1 MTEKA
6 SISTR
11 RPPLPG
17 IPLALLLLAA
27 SCVFLASC
35 SNNSTPATPAAAT
48 PGALATIT
56 ITASVTSLTD
66 TDMSET
72 MTATAADSNGVAITG
87 LTFTWTSSNPN
98 IATINGST
106 SGIVPAAPGF
116 TVITASAGGIS
127 SGGVTLTV
135 TAPLSGQYA
144 FLVQGFDD
152 ASGDQVA
159 IIGSFVTDGM
169 GNITGGV
176 EDING
181 PPGGVGAFPGI
192 ALPAEL
198 TFTGKYTPGTGSQN
212 PGIMSFVN
220 SAGFTNQFTFS
231 TGTLSAGVPTVGR
244 MTEWDDSSGSN
255 SQRASGSFYLQNTSA
270 FALSSISGPYAFQFF
285 GQQTAPGSWYVTTG
299 AFTADGNGNLN
310 PGELDMNVPSSG
322 PSQHIP
328 SFTAA
333 LATNPGNPTDTTTFG
348 QLLVTFTSGVSQT
361 GYLYIVSPTQALFM
375 EGDTESSSGLEAGQ
389 ILAQST
395 PPFSN
400 ASLNGVSVEYEQGLG
415 STVGQPLAAIGLIT
429 FTNGTAAAVSRDS
442 DDSGTLSTQSG
453 SLSSSGPDASGRAVF
468 SGTPASVIVYLV
480 STNQGFL
487 MSTTA
492 SATMGFFQPQSGPFS
507 AGSINGNYFGGTVPP
522 TVQSTLN
529 YMQSGVTRSIGIP
542 VVNDA
547 ELIGYGNGSAII
559 ALDVS
564 FNGGPINSLHQ
575 AGPFIP
581 LSLTVSANGRA
592 VDTVTRCRH
601 LLPHRTHELLGA
613 ESWRRR
619 PLARSAHTR
628 HRPLSAIASR
638 DGRMCFSSSPLRSG
652 APDMEPEV
660 MARSYGGSRYFRHPR
675 QFSAFPNRLD
685 TKPLPSYNQMF

>member
-17 IPLALLLLAA
+17 IPLTLLLLVA

-35 SNNSTPATPAAAT
+35 SNNSTPAAPAAAT

-66 TDMSET
+66 TDMAET
-72 MTATAADSNGVAITG
+72 MTASAADSNGVAITG

-98 IATINGST
+98 VATINGST
-106 SGIVPAAPGF
+106 SAIVPTAPGF
-116 TVITASAGGIS
+116 TAITASAGGIT
-127 SGGVTLTV
+127 SGGVGLAV

-144 FLVQGFDD
+144 FLAQGFDD

-169 GNITGGV
+169 GNITSGV

-192 ALPAEL
+192 TLPAEL
-198 TFTGKYTPGTGSQN
+198 TFTGTYTTGTGTES
-212 PGIMSFVN
+212 PGLMIFNN
-220 SAGFTNQFTFS
+220 SAGFSNEFTFS

-255 SQRASGSFYLQNTSA
+255 SQRAAGSFYLQNTSA

-285 GQQTAPGSWYVTTG
+285 GQQAALGYWYVATG
-299 AFTADGNGNLN
+299 TFTADGNGNLN
-310 PGELDMNVPSSG
+310 PGEMDINVPSNG
-322 PSQHIP
+322 GMQNVP

-333 LATNPGNPTDTTTFG
+333 LVTNAGTPTDTTTFG
-348 QLLVTFTSGVSQT
+348 QFILTLSTGQT

-375 EGDTESSSGLEAGQ
+375 EKDTESASGLDAGQ

-395 PPFSN
+395 PSFSN
-400 ASLNGVSVEYEQGLG
+400 AALNGVSVEYEQGLG

-429 FTNGTAAAVSRDS
+429 FTNGTSAAVSRDS
-442 DDSGTLSTQSG
+442 DDSGTLSSQSG
-453 SLSSSGPDASGRAVF
+453 SLTSSGVAANGRSVF
-468 SGTPASVIVYLV
+468 SGTPAPVIVYV
-480 STNQGFL
+480 VNSNQGFL
-487 MSTTA
+487 MSTTS

-507 AGSINGNYFGGTVPP
+507 AGSFNGNYFGGTVPP
-522 TVQSTLN
+522 SLGPVSPT
-529 YMQSGVTRSIGIP
+529 TRPP

-547 ELIGYGNGSAII
+547 ELASSGNGFATIS
-559 ALDVS
+559 LDVS
-564 FNGGPINSLHQ
+564 LNGGPANSLHR
-575 AGPFIP
+575 GVPNGFN
-581 LSLTVSANGRA
+581 LTVTANGRA
-592 VDTVTRCRH
+592 VDTVSPADIYYLIGPTSF
-601 LLPHRTHELLGA
+601 LMLNPGA
-613 ESWRRR
+613 AG
-619 PLARSAHTR
+619 P
-628 HRPLSAIASR
+628 
-638 DGRMCFSSSPLRSG
+638 SPVPPTPVIDL
-652 APDMEPEV
+652 
-660 MARSYGGSRYFRHPR
+660 F
-675 QFSAFPNRLD
+675 Q
-685 TKPLPSYNQMF
+685 Q

>member
-6 SISTR
+6 LISTR
-11 RPPLPG
+11 RPRFPG
-17 IPLALLLLAA
+17 IPLTLLLLAA

-35 SNNSTPATPAAAT
+35 SNNSTPAAPAAAT
-48 PGALATIT
+48 PGALATIN
-56 ITASVTSLTD
+56 ITASVTTLTD
-66 TDMSET
+66 TDTSET

-116 TVITASAGGIS
+116 TTISASAGGIS

-144 FLVQGFDD
+144 FLVQGFGD

-169 GNITGGV
+169 GNITSGV

-181 PPGGVGAFPGI
+181 PPGGTGAFPI
-192 ALPAEL
+192 SLPAEL
-198 TFTGKYTPGTGSQN
+198 TFTGKYTPGTGTQN

-231 TGTLSAGVPTVGR
+231 TGTLSSGVPTVGR

-255 SQRASGSFYLQNTSA
+255 SQRAAGSFYQQNTSA

-310 PGELDMNVPSSG
+310 PGEMDINVPSNG
-322 PSQHIP
+322 GLQNVP
-328 SFTAA
+328 SFTAT
-333 LATNPGNPTDTTTFG
+333 LATNAGTPTDTTTFG
-348 QLLVTFTSGVSQT
+348 QLLVTFTSGISQT
-361 GYLYIVSPTQALFM
+361 GYLYIVSPSQALFM
-375 EGDTESSSGLEAGQ
+375 EGDVESGSGIDAGQ
-389 ILAQST
+389 ILAQAT
-395 PPFSN
+395 PSFSN
-400 ASLNGVSVEYEQGLG
+400 ASLNGVTVEYEQGLG
-415 STVGQPLAAIGLIT
+415 STAGQPLAAIGLIA
-429 FTNGTAAAVSRDS
+429 FTNGTAATVSRDS
-442 DDSGTLSTQSG
+442 DDSGTLSSQSG
-453 SLSSSGPDASGRAVF
+453 SLTSSGVAVNGRAVF
-468 SGTPASVIVYLV
+468 SGTPAPVIVYLV
-480 STNQGFL
+480 NANQGFL
-487 MSTTA
+487 MSTTS

-507 AGSINGNYFGGTVPP
+507 AGSFNGSYFGGTVPP

-529 YMQSGVTRSIGIP
+529 YMQSGVSKSIGIP
-542 VVNDA
+542 VVGDA
-547 ELIGYGNGSAII
+547 EMIASGYGSAII

-581 LSLTVSANGRA
+581 LGLTVSASGRA
-592 VDTVTRCRH
+592 VDTANPADIYYLIGPTSF
-601 LLPHRTHELLGA
+601 LMLNPGA
-613 ESWRRR
+613 AG
-619 PLARSAHTR
+619 P
-628 HRPLSAIASR
+628 
-638 DGRMCFSSSPLRSG
+638 
-652 APDMEPEV
+652 APV
-660 MARSYGGSRYFRHPR
+660 
-675 QFSAFPNRLD
+675 
-685 TKPLPSYNQMF
+685 PSTPVIDLFQQ

>member
-11 RPPLPG
+11 RPRFPGTPLT
-17 IPLALLLLAA
+17 LLFLAA

-35 SNNSTPATPAAAT
+35 SKSSSSTTTPPAAT
-48 PGALATIT
+48 PGALASIT

-66 TDMSET
+66 TDMAET
-72 MTATAADSNGVAITG
+72 MTASATDSSGVAITG

-98 IATINGST
+98 IATINAST
-106 SGIVPAAPGF
+106 SAIVPAAPGF
-116 TVITASAGGIS
+116 TTITASAAGIS

-152 ASGDQVA
+152 ASGNQVA

-169 GNITGGV
+169 GNITSGV

-181 PPGGVGAFPGI
+181 PPGGTGAFPI

-198 TFTGKYTPGTGSQN
+198 TFTGTYTTGTGTES
-212 PGIMSFVN
+212 PGLMIFNN
-220 SAGFTNQFTFS
+220 SAGFSNEFTFS
-231 TGTLSAGVPTVGR
+231 TGTLSSGVPTIGR

-255 SQRASGSFYLQNTSA
+255 SQRAAGSFYLQNTSA

-310 PGELDMNVPSSG
+310 PGEFDFNAPSSHTL
-322 PSQHIP
+322 QNTA
-328 SFTAA
+328 FTAS
-333 LATNPGNPTDTTTFG
+333 LATNTTTTTDTTTFG
-348 QLLVTFTSGVSQT
+348 QLLVTFTSGISQT

-375 EGDTESSSGLEAGQ
+375 EGDTESASGLDAGQ

-415 STVGQPLAAIGLIT
+415 STAGQPLAAIGLIT
-429 FTNGTAAAVSRDS
+429 FTNGTTASVNRDS
-442 DDSGTLSTQSG
+442 DDSGTLSSQSG
-453 SLSSSGPDASGRAVF
+453 SLTSSGVAANGRAVLTG
-468 SGTPASVIVYLV
+468 SPENAVVYLL
-480 STNQGFL
+480 SANDGFI

-507 AGSINGNYFGGTVPP
+507 AGSINGNYFGGSVPP
-522 TVQSTLN
+522 SLGQ
-529 YMQSGVTRSIGIP
+529 VTPTTRPP
-542 VVNDA
+542 VVND
-547 ELIGYGNGSAII
+547 
-559 ALDVS
+559 V
-564 FNGGPINSLHQ
+564 
-575 AGPFIP
+575 
-581 LSLTVSANGRA
+581 
-592 VDTVTRCRH
+592 
-601 LLPHRTHELLGA
+601 ELLV
-613 ESWRRR
+613 RKRI
-619 PLARSAHTR
+619 R
-628 HRPLSAIASR
+628 HH
-638 DGRMCFSSSPLRSG
+638 
-652 APDMEPEV
+652 
-660 MARSYGGSRYFRHPR
+660 HPR
-675 QFSAFPNRLD
+675 RQLQWRPGKLAAPRLV
-685 TKPLPSYNQMF
+685 KRVQYHRQL